1 MIIEIEKQK
10 KDNRFNLFVDGEF
23 YSGLNVDQVVKYN
36 LKSGQDLEKDF
47 IDQIVLES
55 ETFYAF
61 NKVLKYISKSMK
73 TEHDLQK
80 YLLQKGFK
88 DDVIQQTIQKLK
100 DYNYLND
107 ELYVK
112 SYVETYKNKYGIN
125 KIKQNLKNKNVDEE
139 LINQYL
145 NFDEKEVIFNIKKEI
160 LKQTKNK
167 ELDLKQKQ
175 RLYRNLTYKGYSFEQ
190 IKKAFSMLGED
201 DENWDWFGWNWKV

>member
-1 MIIEIEKQK
+1 MIIKLEKQK

-23 YSGLNVDQVVKYN
+23 YSGLNVDQVAKYN
-36 LKSGQDLEKDF
+36 LKSGQDLEKDV

-80 YLLQKGFK
+80 YLMQKGFK

-125 KIKQNLKNKNVDEE
+125 KIKQNLKNKNIDEE
-139 LINQYL
+139 LINQFL
-145 NFDEKEVIFNIKKEI
+145 NLDEKEVILNIKKEI

-201 DENWDWFGWNWKV
+201 DENWD

>member
-1 MIIEIEKQK
+1 MIIKLEKQK

-23 YSGLNVDQVVKYN
+23 YSGLNVDQVAKYN

-125 KIKQNLKNKNVDEE
+125 KIKQNLKNKNIDEE

-145 NFDEKEVIFNIKKEI
+145 NFDEKKVIFNIKKEI

-190 IKKAFSMLGED
+190 IKKAFNMLGED

>member
-1 MIIEIEKQK
+1 MIIKLEKQK

-23 YSGLNVDQVVKYN
+23 YSGLNVDQVAKYN

-125 KIKQNLKNKNVDEE
+125 KIKQNLKNKNIDEE

-145 NFDEKEVIFNIKKEI
+145 NFDEKKVIFNIKKEI

-190 IKKAFSMLGED
+190 IKKAFNMLGED
-201 DENWDWFGWNWKV
+201 DENWD